1 MWKNAE
7 YNMII
12 EKRYRHCHL
21 QKNVIQNNN
30 EDYLLIT
37 IKTAMSQKNQNT
49 LKMKSL
55 IMKVKKSKKRNYR
68 NSNNN
73 NSKSSLLKSQTKR

>member
-7 YNMII
+7 YNKII
-12 EKRYRHCHL
+12 EKRYRHYHL

-37 IKTAMSQKNQNT
+37 IKTAKSQKNQNT

-55 IMKVKKSKKRNYR
+55 IMKVKKSKKR
-68 NSNNN
+68 
-73 NSKSSLLKSQTKR
+73 KL